1 MPFQVCA
8 CGSGEPRQDRVD
20 GHGIF
25 LTFVC
30 SKCEAEKM
38 ERLRPDIMT
47 RYQCDE
53 PIEAE

>member
-1 MPFQVCA
+1 
-8 CGSGEPRQDRVD
+8 VD

-38 ERLRPDIMT
+38 ARFRPDIMT

-53 PIEAE
+53 SIEAE